1 MSMGLGGSYVV
12 IAARRPGRY
21 TRRGFTSGTP
31 QGLAGFDSTP
41 VAPSP
46 QNAWVDPAESAQGIR
61 RSKGAGKRTIKG
73 KGSPRLRN
81 RVIRAALVRNAEGVM
96 KVRHFHHQPRSSVI
110 GRIAHAVED
119 DDQIETWMIG
129 QGQEPSGNWHA
140 GPRTA
145 AEAWAA

>member
-12 IAARRPGRY
+12 TAARRPGR
-21 TRRGFTSGTP
+21 RRGFPSGTP

-73 KGSPRLRN
+73 KDSLPACGTASSAPRWCAMR
-81 RVIRAALVRNAEGVM
+81 RV
-96 KVRHFHHQPRSSVI
+96 S
-110 GRIAHAVED
+110 
-119 DDQIETWMIG
+119 
-129 QGQEPSGNWHA
+129 
-140 GPRTA
+140 
-145 AEAWAA
+145 